1 MEPLIS
7 QAPDL
12 AGLEW
17 ALTDKLPVGAETSWR
32 KSKVQDDAYAF
43 LQYTSGSTSFPKGVM
58 LSHGNLWHNSQMI
71 KESFGLSDRTI
82 WVGWL
87 PLYHDFG
94 LIGGILQPFFAG
106 GRAVFMSPHHF
117 IQHPHHWLQAI
128 SRHRGTL
135 CGGPNFGY
143 ELCIRKVTDEQ
154 CEGLDLNS
162 WIMASIAAEPIR
174 PDTLERFSAKFARY
188 GFKKCQF
195 FPSYGLAEATVF
207 TAARPAGL
215 PPMILSVDADSLA
228 RKAVVVVPEEAEGA
242 KSFVSVG
249 RTDWL
254 SQKVVLVDPETKVR
268 VAEDRCGEVWIAGQ
282 NVASGY
288 WNLPQVTEET
298 FRAYLADTGEGPFL
312 RTGDLAFAHEGNL
325 YIAGRLKD
333 LIIVAGANHYPQD
346 IELTVERSHARLR
359 PGCTAAF
366 SVDIDGE
373 ERVVV
378 VQETDA
384 TTLTPEEAAEIKSAV
399 RRAVSAY
406 HGLRAH
412 DIVLIAP
419 RTIPKTSSGKIQR
432 RATREMYL
440 QSSFTA
446 IS

>member
-1 MEPLIS
+1 
-7 QAPDL
+7 
-12 AGLEW
+12 
-17 ALTDKLPVGAETSWR
+17 
-32 KSKVQDDAYAF
+32 
-43 LQYTSGSTSFPKGVM
+43 
-58 LSHGNLWHNSQMI
+58 
-71 KESFGLSDRTI
+71 
-82 WVGWL
+82 
-87 PLYHDFG
+87 
-94 LIGGILQPFFAG
+94 
-106 GRAVFMSPHHF
+106 
-117 IQHPHHWLQAI
+117 
-128 SRHRGTL
+128 
-135 CGGPNFGY
+135 
-143 ELCIRKVTDEQ
+143 
-154 CEGLDLNS
+154 
-162 WIMASIAAEPIR
+162 
-174 PDTLERFSAKFARY
+174 
-188 GFKKCQF
+188 
-195 FPSYGLAEATVF
+195 
-207 TAARPAGL
+207 
-215 PPMILSVDADSLA
+215 
-228 RKAVVVVPEEAEGA
+228 
-242 KSFVSVG
+242 
-249 RTDWL
+249 
-254 SQKVVLVDPETKVR
+254 
-268 VAEDRCGEVWIAGQ
+268 
-282 NVASGY
+282 
-288 WNLPQVTEET
+288 VTEET